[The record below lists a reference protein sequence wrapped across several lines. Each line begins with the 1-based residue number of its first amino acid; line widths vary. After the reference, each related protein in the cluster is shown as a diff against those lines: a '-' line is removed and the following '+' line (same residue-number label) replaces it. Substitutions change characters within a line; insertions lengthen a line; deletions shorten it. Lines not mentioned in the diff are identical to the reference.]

1 MKKIVLTRSLVG
13 LISGLFLLT
22 GCDGASSTSS
32 ADKKTPA
39 TAESEIQTTDKMTAA
54 ASQKAS
60 ARPSAPVEPQ
70 KPSLKLE
77 TPPKFK
83 EFAAGPPRKQAFFE
97 FMTPLIHQ
105 ANQQVMKKRDHLKS
119 LIAAQTLSKADQAWL
134 KKEGDLYGLEGLNPT
149 QTSDLKAL
157 LTRIDVVPTSL
168 ALAQAANESAWGTS
182 RFARQANNYFGQWC
196 FSKGCGLIPKQ
207 RNKGAIHEVRA
218 FDHPYYS
225 VKSYIHNLNSHRTY
239 AQLRKIRAQLR
250 QKKQP
255 LTGLKMTEGLV
266 NYSARK
272 HEYVEELQSM
282 IRYNKL
288 TQYNQKS

>member
-1 MKKIVLTRSLVG
+1 MKQFFLSSSLVSLVG
-13 LISGLFLLT
+13 GLFLLT
-22 GCDGASSTSS
+22 GCNDASSTSS
-32 ADKKTPA
+32 VDNKAPSSVEPDASA
-39 TAESEIQTTDKMTAA
+39 TAQKPAA
-54 ASQKAS
+54 
-60 ARPSAPVEPQ
+60 EPK
-70 KPSLKLE
+70 KPSLTLS

-83 EFAAGPPRKQAFFE
+83 EFAAGSPRKQAFFD
-97 FMTPLIHQ
+97 FMAPLIHQ
-105 ANQQVMKKRDHLKS
+105 ANQQVMQKRARLQS
-119 LIAAQTLSKADQAWL
+119 LINAQTLSQNDQAWL
-134 KKEGDLYGLEGLNPT
+134 IEEGDLYGLEDLNPKKPA
-149 QTSDLKAL
+149 DLKAL
-157 LTRIDVVPTSL
+157 LIRMDIVPTAL

-196 FSKGCGLIPKQ
+196 FSKGCGLVPKQ

-250 QKKQP
+250 QQKQP

>member
-1 MKKIVLTRSLVG
+1 MKKSALTPSLVG

-22 GCDGASSTSS
+22 GCNDTSSTSS
-32 ADKKTPA
+32 ADKEVSSSVKPEAPTA
-39 TAESEIQTTDKMTAA
+39 TKMTAA
-54 ASQKAS
+54 NPKT
-60 ARPSAPVEPQ
+60 PSAEP
-70 KPSLKLE
+70 KRPSLKLP

-83 EFAAGPPRKQAFFE
+83 EFAAGPPRKQAFFK
-97 FMTPLIHQ
+97 FMAPLIHQ
-105 ANQQVMKKRDHLKS
+105 ANQQVMEKRAHLKS
-119 LIAAQTLSKADQAWL
+119 LIAAPTLSKTDQAWL
-134 KKEGDLYGLEGLNPT
+134 KEEGDLYGLEDLNPNK
-149 QTSDLKAL
+149 TSDLKAL

-196 FSKGCGLIPKQ
+196 FSKGCGLVPKQ

-250 QKKQP
+250 QQKQP